1 MLISKFSYFRIKV
14 QIQIINKMKIFLYT
28 IVLIFVSN
36 YSYSSIKKDTVL
48 LDSIFNFICEQ
59 QIVHPEIV
67 IKQVIIETGWLTSP
81 FLMNKKNLFGFRKKT
96 YLSFNSWQESV
107 LYYKKWQD
115 KYYKDPDEDYYNFL
129 VRIKYA
135 TNKYPMHLKKIKF
148 NETCQ

>member
-1 MLISKFSYFRIKV
+1 M
-14 QIQIINKMKIFLYT
+14 QIINKMKIFLYT

-36 YSYSSIKKDTVL
+36 YSYSSIKKDTIL
-48 LDSIFNFICEQ
+48 LDSIFIFICEQ
-59 QIVHPEIV
+59 QILHPEIV

-96 YLSFNSWQESV
+96 YLSFNRWLESV

-148 NETCQ
+148 NKTCQ